1 MMDACNICNDPLG
14 APTYK
19 SGRPVSIT
27 SLCQVLE
34 GTTRV
39 WHCANCGHTQT
50 APLPALGKFYAED
63 YHILTA
69 SEEEDQLYSVR
80 DGQKLF
86 RTEHQVATLLA
97 KLDLPTNARVL
108 DYGCGKAATL
118 KALRDNRDDVVPHVF
133 DVGKQYCDFW
143 NDFVPAENQ
152 TVNEVPEEWPGRFD
166 AVISFFAL
174 EHVAEP
180 KAFVAEAHRL
190 LCDGGTF
197 YFLVPNLFANTADL
211 VVADHV
217 NHFSES
223 SLHRL
228 LSDAGF
234 AVREIDDTAHN
245 SAWVVVAEKTNVNSE
260 PIPATSVADK
270 VNKMAE
276 YWLEFADSVRAFEKA
291 NDTEAAIYGSGF
303 YGTFIHASL
312 DRAKSV
318 ECFLDRNPHRQ
329 KQTLLGKP
337 ILAPEA
343 LPETVRRLY
352 VGLNPRVAREELAV
366 MDWPQELEVF
376 FP

>member
-1 MMDACNICNDPLG
+1 MMNACNICNDPLG
-14 APTYK
+14 APVYE
-19 SGRPVSIT
+19 SVRPVSIT
-27 SLCQVLE
+27 SLCQVLD
-34 GTTRV
+34 GPTRV

-50 APLPALGKFYAED
+50 APLPALEKFYAED
-63 YHILTA
+63 YHILTT

-80 DGQKLF
+80 DGKKLF
-86 RTEHQVATLLA
+86 RTEHQVDTLLA
-97 KLDLPTNARVL
+97 KVNLSPNARVL

-118 KALRDNRDDVVPHVF
+118 KALRNNRDDVVPHVF
-133 DVGKQYCDFW
+133 DVGNQYRDFW
-143 NDFVPAENQ
+143 NDFVRAENQ
-152 TVNEVPEEWPGRFD
+152 TVNEVPEEWAGHFD
-166 AVISFFAL
+166 AVISFFVL

-180 KAFVAEAHRL
+180 KAFVGEAYRL
-190 LCDGGTF
+190 LRDGGTF
-197 YFLVPNLFANTADL
+197 YFLVPNLFANSADL

-234 AVREIDDTAHN
+234 AVREIDGTTHN

-260 PIPATSVADK
+260 SVLATSVADK
-270 VNKMAE
+270 VNTMAE
-276 YWLEFADSVRAFEKA
+276 YWREFGERVRAFEKS
-291 NDTEAAIYGSGF
+291 NDYEAAIYGAGF
-303 YGTFIHASL
+303 YGAFIHASL

-318 ECFLDRNPHRQ
+318 ECFLDQNPHRQ

-366 MDWPQELEVF
+366 MDWSQELEVF